1 MTMHKFFFAIA
12 ALFVFPA
19 LAQEYM
25 PFPEA
30 RITETQW
37 KAYFEEVKKTH
48 GNSKRGF
55 PAEHLVVYE
64 DRKARMFWAFTTPGH
79 PAHPAWI
86 TRRVVEQSGKV
97 NTNQI
102 GYFAG
107 QEQAFAKLFNEY
119 LALTESTVKNLQNE
133 KDGDKRSASRE
144 LSFEEAQ
151 KLVQQSRPM
160 PGYEQYLSE
169 FAQYSNHFKLD
180 ERGGCYLLAGGEVKL
195 IIVLADKAVIESAVT
210 DVNNEKAQ
218 CFKRMYVGIDV
229 KKPPHTPFAIELI
242 IK

>member
-1 MTMHKFFFAIA
+1 M
-12 ALFVFPA
+12 FPA

-30 RITETQW
+30 RITEAQW
-37 KAYFEEVKKTH
+37 KTYFEEVKKTH
-48 GNSKRGF
+48 GNSKRDF
-55 PAEHLVVYE
+55 PDEHLVVYE
-64 DRKARMFWAFTTPGH
+64 DRKVGMFWAFTTPGH

-86 TRRVVEQSGKV
+86 TRRIVKQSGKV
-97 NTNQI
+97 STKQI

-107 QEQAFAKLFNEY
+107 QEQAFAKLFNQY
-119 LALTESTVKNLQNE
+119 LALTESIVKNLQNE
-133 KDGDKRSASRE
+133 KDGDKRSASQE

-151 KLVQQSRPM
+151 KLVQQGKPR
-160 PGYEQYLSE
+160 PGYKKYLNE
-169 FAQYSNHFKLD
+169 FVQYSNYLRLD

-195 IIVLADKAVIESAVT
+195 VIVLTDKAIIESAAT
-210 DVNNEKAQ
+210 DVNNEKAK
-218 CFKRMYVGIDV
+218 CFKRIYVGVAV